1 MRKFTIV
8 TSMVALVGA
17 LLAPTNANA
26 ALRVPK
32 TSWPVC
38 TTAAQDFCVESV
50 SVSLNAGP
58 AIPLTWVAT
67 GVATPVT
74 AAPAAP
80 AAPAPAAS
88 DTSTAAPA
96 ASDTSTAA
104 PAATDTSTAAPAP
117 VAAPAAPVIP
127 AQLAQTEASPRAGIT
142 GRWTHE
148 NWAVNGLAVY
158 GYDGLYINAKTA
170 NEFVN
175 WVMIDVLPVK
185 VDATNKTSMAGQV
198 GANTYQAP
206 LDRDIFVSIKVRVGP
221 FKNGVSVSIAN
232 DISVDATGD
241 ATRNTLLVEG
251 SPVSTSLQAS
261 TKQCEGETGKASA
274 NTVQMLVVI
283 VPSNDDASGFGIDGI
298 SGEMSVASNGGCKLS
313 TPVWN
318 AENKT
323 MVWTVAA
330 PHFAADGVTENIGFY
345 KARIPAAD
353 AKLLWGLENAN
364 DAATALVVSVTS
376 DAGGTNIGQKNI
388 TVKNNVIFINVT
400 GFKYSQPK
408 LTVMMNK
415 NYKPVAAKA
424 APAKVA
430 AKAPAKAAA
439 KAAAKKKVKVITCVK
454 GKVTKKITKATCPS
468 GYKKK

>member
-1 MRKFTIV
+1 MI
-8 TSMVALVGA
+8 ALVGA
-17 LLAPTNANA
+17 LFTPTTANA

-38 TTAAQDFCVESV
+38 TTADQDYCVESV
-50 SVSLNAGP
+50 SISINAGA
-58 AIPLTWVAT
+58 AIPLTWVASGT
-67 GVATPVT
+67 ATPVT

-80 AAPAPAAS
+80 VAPATT
-88 DTSTAAPA
+88 DTRTAAPA
-96 ASDTSTAA
+96 TTDTKTAA
-104 PAATDTSTAAPAP
+104 P
-117 VAAPAAPVIP
+117 APAAPVIP
-127 AQLAQTEASPRAGIT
+127 TPVATTEASPRAGID

-148 NWAVNGLAVY
+148 SWAAKGLAVY

-185 VDATNKTSMAGQV
+185 VDATNKTAMAGQV

-206 LDRDIFVSIKVRVGP
+206 LDRNIFVSIKVRVGA
-221 FKNGVSVSIAN
+221 FKNGVSVSVAN

-241 ATRNTLLVEG
+241 VMRNTLLVEG

-274 NTVQMLVVI
+274 STVQMLVII

-318 AENKT
+318 AETKS
-323 MVWTVAA
+323 MVWTVAS
-330 PHFAADGVTENIGFY
+330 PHFAADGVTENVGFY

-353 AKLLWGLENAN
+353 AKLLWGLQNAN
-364 DAATALVVSVTS
+364 DAATALEVVVTS
-376 DAGGTNIGQKNI
+376 DAGGTNVGQKNI
-388 TVKNNVIFINVT
+388 TVKNNVIYINVT

-415 NYKPVAAKA
+415 SYKPGAANA
-424 APAKVA
+424 APVKKVA
-430 AKAPAKAAA
+430 PKT
-439 KAAAKKKVKVITCVK
+439 VKVITCVK
-454 GKVTKKITKATCPS
+454 GKVTKKVTTAACPS

>member
-8 TSMVALVGA
+8 TSMIALVGA
-17 LLAPTNANA
+17 LLTPTTANA

-50 SVSLNAGP
+50 SVSLNAGA
-58 AIPLTWVAT
+58 AIPLTWVASGT
-67 GVATPVT
+67 ATPVT
-74 AAPAAP
+74 AVAAPVAPVTTDTKTVAPAA
-80 AAPAPAAS
+80 ADTKTVAP
-88 DTSTAAPA
+88 
-96 ASDTSTAA
+96 
-104 PAATDTSTAAPAP
+104 
-117 VAAPAAPVIP
+117 APAAPVIP
-127 AQLAQTEASPRAGIT
+127 TPLATTEASPRAGID

-158 GYDGLYINAKTA
+158 GYDGLYVNAKTA

-206 LDRDIFVSIKVRVGP
+206 LDRNIFVSIKVRVGP
-221 FKNGVSVSIAN
+221 FKNGVSVSVAN

-261 TKQCEGETGKASA
+261 TKQCEGETGKATAS
-274 NTVQMLVVI
+274 TVQMLVII

-298 SGEMSVASNGGCKLS
+298 SGDMSVASNGGCKLS

-318 AENKT
+318 AETKS

-353 AKLLWGLENAN
+353 AKLLWGLQNAN
-364 DAATALVVSVTS
+364 DAATALEVTVTS
-376 DAGGTNIGQKNI
+376 DAGGTNVGQKNI
-388 TVKNNVIFINVT
+388 TVKNNVIYINVT

-415 NYKPVAAKA
+415 NYKPGAAA
-424 APAKVA
+424 A
-430 AKAPAKAAA
+430 APAKAAA
-439 KAAAKKKVKVITCVK
+439 PKAAAPKKVITCVK
-454 GKVTKKITKATCPS
+454 GKVTKKVSTAACPS

>member
-1 MRKFTIV
+1 MKKFTIAA
-8 TSMVALVGA
+8 SILALVGA
-17 LLAPTNANA
+17 LITPTNANA

-38 TTAAQDFCVESV
+38 TTADQDFCVESV
-50 SVSLNAGP
+50 SVSLNAGV
-58 AIPLTWVAT
+58 AIPLTWVASGT
-67 GVATPVT
+67 ATPVT
-74 AAPAAP
+74 VAPVAPVAPAAPATTDTRTAAP
-80 AAPAPAAS
+80 AAPAPA
-88 DTSTAAPA
+88 
-96 ASDTSTAA
+96 
-104 PAATDTSTAAPAP
+104 
-117 VAAPAAPVIP
+117 PAAPVVP
-127 AQLAQTEASPRAGIT
+127 TPVATTEVSARAGID

-148 NWAVNGLAVY
+148 SWAAKGLAVY
-158 GYDGLYINAKTA
+158 GYDGLFINTKTA

-206 LDRDIFVSIKVRVGP
+206 LDRNIFVSIKVRVGP

-261 TKQCEGETGKASA
+261 TKQCEGETGKATAS
-274 NTVQMLVVI
+274 TVQMLVII

-318 AENKT
+318 AETKS

-330 PHFAADGVTENIGFY
+330 PHFAPDGVTENIGFY

-353 AKLLWGLENAN
+353 AKLLWGLQNAN
-364 DAATALVVSVTS
+364 DAATALEVTVTS
-376 DAGGTNIGQKNI
+376 DAGGTNVGQKNI
-388 TVKNNVIFINVT
+388 TVKNNVIYINVT

-415 NYKPVAAKA
+415 NYKPGAANA
-424 APAKVA
+424 APAKKVA
-430 AKAPAKAAA
+430 P
-439 KAAAKKKVKVITCVK
+439 KKVLTCVK
-454 GKVTKKITKATCPS
+454 GKVTKKVTTAACPS

>member
-1 MRKFTIV
+1 VRKFTIV
-8 TSMVALVGA
+8 TSMIALVGA
-17 LLAPTNANA
+17 LLTPTTANA

-50 SVSLNAGP
+50 SVSLNAGA
-58 AIPLTWVAT
+58 AIPLTWVASGT
-67 GVATPVT
+67 ATPVT
-74 AAPAAP
+74 AAPVAP
-80 AAPAPAAS
+80 AAPATADTKTVAPAAA
-88 DTSTAAPA
+88 DTKTAAP
-96 ASDTSTAA
+96 
-104 PAATDTSTAAPAP
+104 
-117 VAAPAAPVIP
+117 APAAPVIP
-127 AQLAQTEASPRAGIT
+127 TPLATTEASPRAGID

-206 LDRDIFVSIKVRVGP
+206 LDRNIFVSIKVRVGP

-261 TKQCEGETGKASA
+261 TKQCEGETGKATAS
-274 NTVQMLVVI
+274 TVQMLVII

-318 AENKT
+318 AETKS

-330 PHFAADGVTENIGFY
+330 PHFAPDGVTENIGFY

-353 AKLLWGLENAN
+353 AKLLWGLQNAN
-364 DAATALVVSVTS
+364 DAATALEVTVTS
-376 DAGGTNIGQKNI
+376 DAGGTNVGQKNI

-415 NYKPVAAKA
+415 NYKPGAASA
-424 APAKVA
+424 APAKKVA
-430 AKAPAKAAA
+430 PK
-439 KAAAKKKVKVITCVK
+439 KVITCVK
-454 GKVTKKITKATCPS
+454 GKVTKKVSTAACPS

>member
-1 MRKFTIV
+1 MI
-8 TSMVALVGA
+8 ALVGA
-17 LLAPTNANA
+17 LITPTTANA

-50 SVSLNAGP
+50 SVSLNAGA
-58 AIPLTWVAT
+58 AIPLTWVASGT
-67 GVATPVT
+67 ATPVT
-74 AAPAAP
+74 AAPVAP
-80 AAPAPAAS
+80 AAPATADTKTVAPAAA
-88 DTSTAAPA
+88 DTKTAAP
-96 ASDTSTAA
+96 
-104 PAATDTSTAAPAP
+104 
-117 VAAPAAPVIP
+117 APAAPVIP
-127 AQLAQTEASPRAGIT
+127 TPLATTEASPRAGID

-206 LDRDIFVSIKVRVGP
+206 LDRNIFVSIKVRVGP

-261 TKQCEGETGKASA
+261 TKQCEGETGKATAS
-274 NTVQMLVVI
+274 TVQMLVII

-318 AENKT
+318 AETKS

-330 PHFAADGVTENIGFY
+330 PHFAPDGVTENIGFY

-353 AKLLWGLENAN
+353 AKLLWGLQNAN
-364 DAATALVVSVTS
+364 DAATALEVSVTS
-376 DAGGTNIGQKNI
+376 DAGGTNVGQKNI

-415 NYKPVAAKA
+415 NYKPGAANA
-424 APAKVA
+424 APAKKVA
-430 AKAPAKAAA
+430 PK
-439 KAAAKKKVKVITCVK
+439 KVITCVK
-454 GKVTKKITKATCPS
+454 GKVTKKVTTAACPS

>member
-1 MRKFTIV
+1 
-8 TSMVALVGA
+8 MVALVGA
-17 LLAPTNANA
+17 LITPTSANA

-50 SVSLNAGP
+50 SVSLNAGA
-58 AIPLTWVAT
+58 AIPLTWVASGT
-67 GVATPVT
+67 ATPVT
-74 AAPAAP
+74 AAPVAP
-80 AAPAPAAS
+80 AAPATADTKTVAPAAA
-88 DTSTAAPA
+88 DTKTAAP
-96 ASDTSTAA
+96 
-104 PAATDTSTAAPAP
+104 
-117 VAAPAAPVIP
+117 APAAPVIP
-127 AQLAQTEASPRAGIT
+127 TPLATTEASPRAGID

-206 LDRDIFVSIKVRVGP
+206 LDRNIFVSIKVRVGA

-261 TKQCEGETGKASA
+261 TKQCEGETGKATAS
-274 NTVQMLVVI
+274 TVQMLVII

-323 MVWTVAA
+323 MVWTVAS
-330 PHFAADGVTENIGFY
+330 PHFAPDGVTENIGFY

-353 AKLLWGLENAN
+353 AKLLWGLQNAA
-364 DAATALVVSVTS
+364 DAATALEVSVTS
-376 DAGGTNIGQKNI
+376 DAGGTNVGQKNI

-415 NYKPVAAKA
+415 NYKPGAANA
-424 APAKVA
+424 APAKKVA
-430 AKAPAKAAA
+430 PK
-439 KAAAKKKVKVITCVK
+439 KVITCVK
-454 GKVTKKITKATCPS
+454 GKVTKKVSTAACPS

>member
-1 MRKFTIV
+1 VRKFTIV
-8 TSMVALVGA
+8 TSMIALVGA
-17 LLAPTNANA
+17 LLTPTTANA

-38 TTAAQDFCVESV
+38 TTTAQDFCVESV
-50 SVSLNAGP
+50 SVSLNAGA
-58 AIPLTWVAT
+58 AIPLTWVASGT
-67 GVATPVT
+67 ATPVT
-74 AAPAAP
+74 AAPVAP
-80 AAPAPAAS
+80 AAPATADTKTVAPAAA
-88 DTSTAAPA
+88 DTKTAAP
-96 ASDTSTAA
+96 
-104 PAATDTSTAAPAP
+104 
-117 VAAPAAPVIP
+117 APAAPVIP
-127 AQLAQTEASPRAGIT
+127 TPLATTEASPRAGID

-206 LDRDIFVSIKVRVGP
+206 LDRNIFVSIKVRVGP

-261 TKQCEGETGKASA
+261 TKQCEGETGKATAS
-274 NTVQMLVVI
+274 TVQMLVII

-318 AENKT
+318 AETKS

-330 PHFAADGVTENIGFY
+330 PHFAPDGVTENIGFY

-353 AKLLWGLENAN
+353 AKLLWGLQNAN
-364 DAATALVVSVTS
+364 DAATALEVSVTS
-376 DAGGTNIGQKNI
+376 DAGGTNVGQKNI

-415 NYKPVAAKA
+415 NYKPGAASA
-424 APAKVA
+424 APAKKVA
-430 AKAPAKAAA
+430 PK
-439 KAAAKKKVKVITCVK
+439 KVITCVK
-454 GKVTKKITKATCPS
+454 GKVTKKVSTAACPS

>member
-8 TSMVALVGA
+8 TSMIALVGA
-17 LLAPTNANA
+17 LLTPTTANA

-50 SVSLNAGP
+50 SVSLNAGA
-58 AIPLTWVAT
+58 AIPLTWVASGT
-67 GVATPVT
+67 ATPVT
-74 AAPAAP
+74 AAPVAP
-80 AAPAPAAS
+80 AAPATADTKTVAPAAA
-88 DTSTAAPA
+88 DTKTAAP
-96 ASDTSTAA
+96 
-104 PAATDTSTAAPAP
+104 
-117 VAAPAAPVIP
+117 APAAPVIP
-127 AQLAQTEASPRAGIT
+127 TPLATTEASPRAGID

-185 VDATNKTSMAGQV
+185 VDATNKTSLAGQV
-198 GANTYQAP
+198 GANAYQAP
-206 LDRDIFVSIKVRVGP
+206 LDRNIFVSIKVRVGP

-261 TKQCEGETGKASA
+261 TKQCEGETGKATAS
-274 NTVQMLVVI
+274 TVQMLVII

-318 AENKT
+318 AETKS

-330 PHFAADGVTENIGFY
+330 PHFAPDGVTENIGFY

-353 AKLLWGLENAN
+353 AKLLWGLQNAN
-364 DAATALVVSVTS
+364 DAATALEVSVTS
-376 DAGGTNIGQKNI
+376 DAGGTNVGQKNI

-415 NYKPVAAKA
+415 NYKPGAASA
-424 APAKVA
+424 APVKKVA
-430 AKAPAKAAA
+430 PK
-439 KAAAKKKVKVITCVK
+439 KVITCVK
-454 GKVTKKITKATCPS
+454 GKVTKKVSTAACPS

>member
-8 TSMVALVGA
+8 TSMIALVGA
-17 LLAPTNANA
+17 LLTPTTANA

-50 SVSLNAGP
+50 SVSLNAGA
-58 AIPLTWVAT
+58 AIPLTWVASGT
-67 GVATPVT
+67 ATPVT
-74 AAPAAP
+74 AAPVAP
-80 AAPAPAAS
+80 AAPATADTKTVAPAAA
-88 DTSTAAPA
+88 DTKTAAP
-96 ASDTSTAA
+96 
-104 PAATDTSTAAPAP
+104 
-117 VAAPAAPVIP
+117 APAAPVIP
-127 AQLAQTEASPRAGIT
+127 TPLATTEASPRAGID

-206 LDRDIFVSIKVRVGP
+206 LDRNIFVSIKVRVGP

-261 TKQCEGETGKASA
+261 TKQCEGETGKATAS
-274 NTVQMLVVI
+274 TVQMLVII

-318 AENKT
+318 AETKS

-330 PHFAADGVTENIGFY
+330 PHFAPDGVTENIGFY

-353 AKLLWGLENAN
+353 AKLLWGLQNAN
-364 DAATALVVSVTS
+364 DAATALEVSVTS
-376 DAGGTNIGQKNI
+376 DAGGTNVGQKNI

-415 NYKPVAAKA
+415 NYKPGAASA
-424 APAKVA
+424 APAKKVA
-430 AKAPAKAAA
+430 PK
-439 KAAAKKKVKVITCVK
+439 KVITCVK
-454 GKVTKKITKATCPS
+454 GKVTKKVSTAACPS

>member
-1 MRKFTIV
+1 MI
-8 TSMVALVGA
+8 ALVGA
-17 LLAPTNANA
+17 LLTPTTANA

-50 SVSLNAGP
+50 SVSLNAGA
-58 AIPLTWVAT
+58 AIPLTWVASGT
-67 GVATPVT
+67 ATPVT
-74 AAPAAP
+74 AAPVAP
-80 AAPAPAAS
+80 AAPATADTKTVAPAAA
-88 DTSTAAPA
+88 DTKTAAP
-96 ASDTSTAA
+96 
-104 PAATDTSTAAPAP
+104 
-117 VAAPAAPVIP
+117 APAAPVIP
-127 AQLAQTEASPRAGIT
+127 TPLATTEASPRAGID

-198 GANTYQAP
+198 GANNYQAP
-206 LDRDIFVSIKVRVGP
+206 LDRNIFVSIKVRVGP

-261 TKQCEGETGKASA
+261 TKQCEGETGKATAS
-274 NTVQMLVVI
+274 TVQMLVII

-318 AENKT
+318 AETKS

-330 PHFAADGVTENIGFY
+330 PHFAPDGVTENIGFY

-353 AKLLWGLENAN
+353 AKLLWGLQNAN
-364 DAATALVVSVTS
+364 DAATALEVSVTS
-376 DAGGTNIGQKNI
+376 DAGGTNVGQKNI

-415 NYKPVAAKA
+415 NYKPGAASA
-424 APAKVA
+424 APAKKVA
-430 AKAPAKAAA
+430 PK
-439 KAAAKKKVKVITCVK
+439 KVITCVK
-454 GKVTKKITKATCPS
+454 GKVTKKVSTAACPS

>member
-8 TSMVALVGA
+8 VSMVALVGA
-17 LLAPTNANA
+17 LLTPTSANA

-50 SVSLNAGP
+50 SVSLNAGA
-58 AIPLTWVAT
+58 AIPLTWVASGT
-67 GVATPVT
+67 ATPVT
-74 AAPAAP
+74 AAPVAP
-80 AAPAPAAS
+80 AAPATADTKTVAPAAA
-88 DTSTAAPA
+88 DTKTAAP
-96 ASDTSTAA
+96 
-104 PAATDTSTAAPAP
+104 
-117 VAAPAAPVIP
+117 APAAPVIP
-127 AQLAQTEASPRAGIT
+127 TPLATTEASPRAGID

-206 LDRDIFVSIKVRVGP
+206 LDRNIFVSIKVRVGA

-261 TKQCEGETGKASA
+261 TKQCEGETGKATAS
-274 NTVQMLVVI
+274 TVQMLVII

-318 AENKT
+318 AETKS

-330 PHFAADGVTENIGFY
+330 PHFAPDGVTENIGFY

-353 AKLLWGLENAN
+353 AKLLWGLQNAN
-364 DAATALVVSVTS
+364 DAATALEVSVTS
-376 DAGGTNIGQKNI
+376 DAGGTNVGQKNI

-415 NYKPVAAKA
+415 NYKPGAASA
-424 APAKVA
+424 APAKKVA
-430 AKAPAKAAA
+430 PK
-439 KAAAKKKVKVITCVK
+439 KVITCVK
-454 GKVTKKITKATCPS
+454 GKVTKKVSTAACPS

>member
-1 MRKFTIV
+1 MRKFAIV
-8 TSMVALVGA
+8 TSMIALVGA
-17 LLAPTNANA
+17 LITPTTANA

-50 SVSLNAGP
+50 SVSLNAGA
-58 AIPLTWVAT
+58 AIPLTWVASGT
-67 GVATPVT
+67 ATPVT
-74 AAPAAP
+74 AAPVAP
-80 AAPAPAAS
+80 AAPATADTKTVAPAAA
-88 DTSTAAPA
+88 DTKTAAP
-96 ASDTSTAA
+96 
-104 PAATDTSTAAPAP
+104 
-117 VAAPAAPVIP
+117 APAAPVIP
-127 AQLAQTEASPRAGIT
+127 TPLATTEASPRAGID

-206 LDRDIFVSIKVRVGP
+206 LDRNIFVSIKVRVGA

-261 TKQCEGETGKASA
+261 TKQCEGETGKATAS
-274 NTVQMLVVI
+274 TVQMLVII

-318 AENKT
+318 AETKS

-330 PHFAADGVTENIGFY
+330 PHFAPDGVTENIGFY

-353 AKLLWGLENAN
+353 AKLLWGLQNAN
-364 DAATALVVSVTS
+364 DAATALEVSVTS
-376 DAGGTNIGQKNI
+376 DAGGTNVGQKNI
-388 TVKNNVIFINVT
+388 TVKNNVIFISVT

-415 NYKPVAAKA
+415 NYKPGAASA
-424 APAKVA
+424 APAKKVA
-430 AKAPAKAAA
+430 PK
-439 KAAAKKKVKVITCVK
+439 KVITCVK
-454 GKVTKKITKATCPS
+454 GKVTKKVSTAACPS

>member
-1 MRKFTIV
+1 
-8 TSMVALVGA
+8 
-17 LLAPTNANA
+17 
-26 ALRVPK
+26 
-32 TSWPVC
+32 
-38 TTAAQDFCVESV
+38 
-50 SVSLNAGP
+50 
-58 AIPLTWVAT
+58 
-67 GVATPVT
+67 
-74 AAPAAP
+74 
-80 AAPAPAAS
+80 
-88 DTSTAAPA
+88 
-96 ASDTSTAA
+96 
-104 PAATDTSTAAPAP
+104 
-117 VAAPAAPVIP
+117 VIP
-127 AQLAQTEASPRAGIT
+127 AQLAQTEASARAGID

-206 LDRDIFVSIKVRVGP
+206 LDRNLFVSIKVRVGA

-261 TKQCEGETGKASA
+261 TKQCEGETGKATAS
-274 NTVQMLVVI
+274 TVQMLVII

-318 AENKT
+318 AETKS

-330 PHFAADGVTENIGFY
+330 PHFAPDGVTENIGFY

-353 AKLLWGLENAN
+353 AKLLWGLQNAN
-364 DAATALVVSVTS
+364 DAATALEVSVTS
-376 DAGGTNIGQKNI
+376 DAGGTNVGQKNI

-415 NYKPVAAKA
+415 NYKPGAASA
-424 APAKVA
+424 APAKKVA
-430 AKAPAKAAA
+430 PK
-439 KAAAKKKVKVITCVK
+439 KVITCVK
-454 GKVTKKITKATCPS
+454 GKITKKVSTAACPS

>member
-1 MRKFTIV
+1 VRKFTIV
-8 TSMVALVGA
+8 TSMIALVGA
-17 LLAPTNANA
+17 LLTPTTANA

-50 SVSLNAGP
+50 SVSLNAGA
-58 AIPLTWVAT
+58 AIPLTWVASGT
-67 GVATPVT
+67 ATPVT
-74 AAPAAP
+74 AAPVAP
-80 AAPAPAAS
+80 AAPATADTKTVAPAAA
-88 DTSTAAPA
+88 DTKTAAP
-96 ASDTSTAA
+96 
-104 PAATDTSTAAPAP
+104 
-117 VAAPAAPVIP
+117 APAAPVIP
-127 AQLAQTEASPRAGIT
+127 TPLATTEASPRAGID

-206 LDRDIFVSIKVRVGP
+206 LDRNIFVSIKVRVGP

-261 TKQCEGETGKASA
+261 TKQCEGETGKATAS
-274 NTVQMLVVI
+274 TVQMLVII

-318 AENKT
+318 AETKS

-330 PHFAADGVTENIGFY
+330 PHFAPDGVTENIGFY

-353 AKLLWGLENAN
+353 AKLLWGLQNAN
-364 DAATALVVSVTS
+364 DAATALEVSVTS
-376 DAGGTNIGQKNI
+376 DAGGTNVGQKNI

-415 NYKPVAAKA
+415 NYKPGAASA
-424 APAKVA
+424 ATAKKVA
-430 AKAPAKAAA
+430 PK
-439 KAAAKKKVKVITCVK
+439 KVITCVK
-454 GKVTKKITKATCPS
+454 GKITKKVSTAACPS

>member
-1 MRKFTIV
+1 VRKLTIV
-8 TSMVALVGA
+8 TSMIALVGA
-17 LLAPTNANA
+17 LITPTTANA

-50 SVSLNAGP
+50 SVSLNAGA
-58 AIPLTWVAT
+58 AIPLTWVASGT
-67 GVATPVT
+67 ATPVT
-74 AAPAAP
+74 AAPVAP
-80 AAPAPAAS
+80 AAPAAA
-88 DTSTAAPA
+88 DTKTVAPA
-96 ASDTSTAA
+96 ADTKTA
-104 PAATDTSTAAPAP
+104 

-127 AQLAQTEASPRAGIT
+127 TPLATTEASPRAGID

-148 NWAVNGLAVY
+148 NWALNGLAVY

-206 LDRDIFVSIKVRVGP
+206 LDRNIFVSIKVRVGP

-261 TKQCEGETGKASA
+261 TKQCEGETGKATAS
-274 NTVQMLVVI
+274 TVQMLVII

-318 AENKT
+318 AETKS

-330 PHFAADGVTENIGFY
+330 PHFAPDGVTENIGFY

-353 AKLLWGLENAN
+353 AKLLWGLQNAN
-364 DAATALVVSVTS
+364 DAATALEVSVTS
-376 DAGGTNIGQKNI
+376 DAGGTNVGQKNI

-415 NYKPVAAKA
+415 NYKPGAANA
-424 APAKVA
+424 APAKKVA
-430 AKAPAKAAA
+430 PK
-439 KAAAKKKVKVITCVK
+439 KVITCVK
-454 GKVTKKITKATCPS
+454 GKVTKKVTTAACPS

>member
-1 MRKFTIV
+1 MI
-8 TSMVALVGA
+8 ALVGA
-17 LLAPTNANA
+17 LITPTTANA

-50 SVSLNAGP
+50 SVSLNAGA
-58 AIPLTWVAT
+58 AIPLTWVASGT
-67 GVATPVT
+67 ATPVT
-74 AAPAAP
+74 AAPVAP
-80 AAPAPAAS
+80 AAPAAA
-88 DTSTAAPA
+88 DTKTVAPA
-96 ASDTSTAA
+96 ADTKTA
-104 PAATDTSTAAPAP
+104 

-127 AQLAQTEASPRAGIT
+127 TPLATTEASPRAGID

-206 LDRDIFVSIKVRVGP
+206 LDRNIFVSIKVRVGP
-221 FKNGVSVSIAN
+221 FKNGVSVSVAN

-261 TKQCEGETGKASA
+261 TKQCEGETGKATAS
-274 NTVQMLVVI
+274 TVQMLVII

-318 AENKT
+318 AETKS

-330 PHFAADGVTENIGFY
+330 PHFAPDGVTENIGFY

-353 AKLLWGLENAN
+353 AKLLWGLQNAN
-364 DAATALVVSVTS
+364 DAATALEVSVTS
-376 DAGGTNIGQKNI
+376 DAGGTNVGQKNI

-415 NYKPVAAKA
+415 NYKPGAASA
-424 APAKVA
+424 APAKKVA
-430 AKAPAKAAA
+430 PK
-439 KAAAKKKVKVITCVK
+439 KVITCVK
-454 GKVTKKITKATCPS
+454 GKVTKKVSTAACPS

>member
-1 MRKFTIV
+1 MI
-8 TSMVALVGA
+8 ALVGA
-17 LLAPTNANA
+17 LITPTTANA

-50 SVSLNAGP
+50 SVSLNAGA
-58 AIPLTWVAT
+58 AIPLTWVASGT
-67 GVATPVT
+67 ATPVT
-74 AAPAAP
+74 AAPAP
-80 AAPAPAAS
+80 AAPATVAA

-96 ASDTSTAA
+96 AADTKTA
-104 PAATDTSTAAPAP
+104 

-127 AQLAQTEASPRAGIT
+127 TPLAATEASPRAGID

-206 LDRDIFVSIKVRVGP
+206 LDRNIFVSIKVRVGP

-261 TKQCEGETGKASA
+261 TKQCEGETGKATAS
-274 NTVQMLVVI
+274 TVQMLVII

-318 AENKT
+318 AETKS

-330 PHFAADGVTENIGFY
+330 PHFAPDGVTENIGFY

-353 AKLLWGLENAN
+353 AKLLWGLQNAN
-364 DAATALVVSVTS
+364 DAATALEVSVTS
-376 DAGGTNIGQKNI
+376 DAGGTNVGQKNI

-415 NYKPVAAKA
+415 NYKPGAASA
-424 APAKVA
+424 APAKKVA
-430 AKAPAKAAA
+430 PK
-439 KAAAKKKVKVITCVK
+439 KVITCVK
-454 GKVTKKITKATCPS
+454 GKVTKKVTTAACPS

>member
-1 MRKFTIV
+1 VKKFTIAA
-8 TSMVALVGA
+8 SLIALVGA
-17 LLAPTNANA
+17 LLTPATAGA

-32 TSWPVC
+32 TTWPVC
-38 TTAAQDFCVESV
+38 TTADQNFCVESV
-50 SVSLNAGP
+50 SISLNSGAE
-58 AIPLTWVAT
+58 IPLTWVASGT
-67 GVATPVT
+67 ATPATPVAAPVAPAT
-74 AAPAAP
+74 PDTITVAPAAP
-80 AAPAPAAS
+80 AAPAAA
-88 DTSTAAPA
+88 
-96 ASDTSTAA
+96 
-104 PAATDTSTAAPAP
+104 
-117 VAAPAAPVIP
+117 AAPAAPVIP
-127 AQLAQTEASPRAGIT
+127 TPLATTEVSPRAGID

-148 NWAVNGLAVY
+148 SWAAKGLAVY

-206 LDRDIFVSIKVRVGP
+206 LDRNIFVSIKVRVGP

-232 DISVDATGD
+232 DISVDASGD

-251 SPVSTSLQAS
+251 APVSTSLQANA
-261 TKQCEGETGKASA
+261 KQCEGETGKATA
-274 NTVQMLVVI
+274 NTVQMLVIV
-283 VPSNDDASGFGIDGI
+283 VPSNDDANGFGIDGI
-298 SGEMSVASNGGCKLS
+298 SGDMSVASNGGCKLS

-353 AKLLWGLENAN
+353 AKLLWGLQNAN
-364 DAATALVVSVTS
+364 DAATALEVTVTS
-376 DAGGTNIGQKNI
+376 DAGGTNVGQTNI
-388 TVKNNVIFINVT
+388 TVKNNVIYINVT

-415 NYKPVAAKA
+415 NYKPGAASA
-424 APAKVA
+424 
-430 AKAPAKAAA
+430 APAKAAA
-439 KAAAKKKVKVITCVK
+439 PKKVAPKKVITCVK
-454 GKVTKKITKATCPS
+454 GKVTKKVTTAACPS

>member
-1 MRKFTIV
+1 VRKFTIV
-8 TSMVALVGA
+8 TSMIALVGA
-17 LLAPTNANA
+17 LLTPTTANA

-50 SVSLNAGP
+50 SVSLNAGA
-58 AIPLTWVAT
+58 AIPLTWVASGT
-67 GVATPVT
+67 ATPVT
-74 AAPAAP
+74 AAPVAP
-80 AAPAPAAS
+80 AAPATADTKTVAPAAA
-88 DTSTAAPA
+88 DTKTAAP
-96 ASDTSTAA
+96 
-104 PAATDTSTAAPAP
+104 
-117 VAAPAAPVIP
+117 APAAPVIP
-127 AQLAQTEASPRAGIT
+127 TPLATTEASPRAGID

-198 GANTYQAP
+198 GANAYQAP
-206 LDRDIFVSIKVRVGP
+206 LDRNIFVSIKVRVGP

-261 TKQCEGETGKASA
+261 TKQCEGETGKATAS
-274 NTVQMLVVI
+274 TVQMLVII

-318 AENKT
+318 AETKS

-330 PHFAADGVTENIGFY
+330 PHFAPDGVTENIGFY

-353 AKLLWGLENAN
+353 AKLLWGLQNAN
-364 DAATALVVSVTS
+364 DAATALEVSVTS
-376 DAGGTNIGQKNI
+376 DAGGTNVGQKNI

-415 NYKPVAAKA
+415 NYKPGAASA
-424 APAKVA
+424 APAKKVA
-430 AKAPAKAAA
+430 PK
-439 KAAAKKKVKVITCVK
+439 KVITCVK
-454 GKVTKKITKATCPS
+454 GKVTKKVSTAACPS

>member
-1 MRKFTIV
+1 MRKFTID
-8 TSMVALVGA
+8 TSMIALVGA
-17 LLAPTNANA
+17 LITPTSANA

-38 TTAAQDFCVESV
+38 TTADQDYCVESV
-50 SVSLNAGP
+50 SISINAGA
-58 AIPLTWVAT
+58 AIPLTWVASGT
-67 GVATPVT
+67 ATPVT

-80 AAPAPAAS
+80 VAPATT
-88 DTSTAAPA
+88 DTRTAAPA
-96 ASDTSTAA
+96 TTDTKTAA
-104 PAATDTSTAAPAP
+104 P
-117 VAAPAAPVIP
+117 APAAPVIP
-127 AQLAQTEASPRAGIT
+127 TPVATTEASPRAGID

-148 NWAVNGLAVY
+148 SWAAKGLAVY

-206 LDRDIFVSIKVRVGP
+206 LDRNIFVSIKVRVGA
-221 FKNGVSVSIAN
+221 FKNGVSVSVAN
-232 DISVDATGD
+232 DISVDASGD
-241 ATRNTLLVEG
+241 VMRNTLLVEG

-274 NTVQMLVVI
+274 STVQMLVII

-318 AENKT
+318 AETKS

-330 PHFAADGVTENIGFY
+330 PHFAADGVTENVGFY

-353 AKLLWGLENAN
+353 AKLLWGLQNAA
-364 DAATALVVSVTS
+364 DAATALVVNVTS
-376 DAGGTNIGQKNI
+376 DAGGTNVGQTNI
-388 TVKNNVIFINVT
+388 TVKNNVIYINVT

-415 NYKPVAAKA
+415 NYKPGA
-424 APAKVA
+424 APAKAVA
-430 AKAPAKAAA
+430 PKT
-439 KAAAKKKVKVITCVK
+439 VKVITCVK
-454 GKVTKKITKATCPS
+454 GKVTKKVTTAACPS

>member
-8 TSMVALVGA
+8 TSMIALVGA
-17 LLAPTNANA
+17 LITPTTANA

-50 SVSLNAGP
+50 SVSLNAGA
-58 AIPLTWVAT
+58 AIPLTWVASGT
-67 GVATPVT
+67 ATPVT

-80 AAPAPAAS
+80 AAPAAADTKTVVPAAA
-88 DTSTAAPA
+88 DTKTVAP
-96 ASDTSTAA
+96 
-104 PAATDTSTAAPAP
+104 
-117 VAAPAAPVIP
+117 APAAPVIP
-127 AQLAQTEASPRAGIT
+127 TPLATTEASPRAGID

-198 GANTYQAP
+198 GANNYQAP
-206 LDRDIFVSIKVRVGP
+206 LDRNIFVSIKVRVGP

-261 TKQCEGETGKASA
+261 TKQCEGETGKATAS
-274 NTVQMLVVI
+274 TVQMLIII

-318 AENKT
+318 AETKS

-330 PHFAADGVTENIGFY
+330 PHFAPDGVTENIGFY

-353 AKLLWGLENAN
+353 AKLLWGLQNAN
-364 DAATALVVSVTS
+364 DAATALEVSVTS
-376 DAGGTNIGQKNI
+376 DAGGTNVGQKNI

-415 NYKPVAAKA
+415 NYKPGAASA
-424 APAKVA
+424 APAKKVA
-430 AKAPAKAAA
+430 PK
-439 KAAAKKKVKVITCVK
+439 KVITCVK
-454 GKVTKKITKATCPS
+454 GKITKKVSTAACPS

>member
-1 MRKFTIV
+1 MI
-8 TSMVALVGA
+8 ALVGA
-17 LLAPTNANA
+17 LLTPTTANA

-38 TTAAQDFCVESV
+38 TTAAQDFCIESV
-50 SVSLNAGP
+50 SVSLNAGA
-58 AIPLTWVAT
+58 AIPLTWVASGT
-67 GVATPVT
+67 ATPVT
-74 AAPAAP
+74 AAPVAP
-80 AAPAPAAS
+80 AAPATADTKTVAPAAA
-88 DTSTAAPA
+88 DTKTAAP
-96 ASDTSTAA
+96 
-104 PAATDTSTAAPAP
+104 
-117 VAAPAAPVIP
+117 APAAPVIP
-127 AQLAQTEASPRAGIT
+127 TPLATTEASPRAGID

-206 LDRDIFVSIKVRVGP
+206 LDRNIFVSIKVRVGP

-261 TKQCEGETGKASA
+261 TKQCEGETGKATAS
-274 NTVQMLVVI
+274 TVQMLVII

-318 AENKT
+318 AETKS

-330 PHFAADGVTENIGFY
+330 PHFAPDGVTENIGFY

-353 AKLLWGLENAN
+353 AKLLWGLQNAN
-364 DAATALVVSVTS
+364 DAATALEVSVTS
-376 DAGGTNIGQKNI
+376 DAGGTNVGQKNI

-415 NYKPVAAKA
+415 NYKPGAASA
-424 APAKVA
+424 APAKKVA
-430 AKAPAKAAA
+430 PK
-439 KAAAKKKVKVITCVK
+439 KVITCVK
-454 GKVTKKITKATCPS
+454 GKVTKKVSTAACPS

>member
-8 TSMVALVGA
+8 TSMIALVGA
-17 LLAPTNANA
+17 LLTPTTANA

-50 SVSLNAGP
+50 SVSLNAGA
-58 AIPLTWVAT
+58 AIPLTWVASGT
-67 GVATPVT
+67 ATPVT
-74 AAPAAP
+74 TAPVAPATADTKTVAPAA
-80 AAPAPAAS
+80 A
-88 DTSTAAPA
+88 DTKTAAP
-96 ASDTSTAA
+96 
-104 PAATDTSTAAPAP
+104 
-117 VAAPAAPVIP
+117 APAAPVIP
-127 AQLAQTEASPRAGIT
+127 TPLATTEASPRAGID

-206 LDRDIFVSIKVRVGP
+206 LDRNIFVSIKVRVGA

-261 TKQCEGETGKASA
+261 TKQCEGETGKATAS
-274 NTVQMLVVI
+274 TVQMLVII

-318 AENKT
+318 AETKS

-330 PHFAADGVTENIGFY
+330 PHFAPDGVTENIGFY

-353 AKLLWGLENAN
+353 AKLLWGLQNAN
-364 DAATALVVSVTS
+364 DAATALEVSVTS
-376 DAGGTNIGQKNI
+376 DAGGTNVGQKNI

-415 NYKPVAAKA
+415 NYKPGAASA
-424 APAKVA
+424 APAKKVA
-430 AKAPAKAAA
+430 PK
-439 KAAAKKKVKVITCVK
+439 KVITCVK
-454 GKVTKKITKATCPS
+454 GKVTKKVSTAACPS

>member
-1 MRKFTIV
+1 
-8 TSMVALVGA
+8 MVALVGA
-17 LLAPTNANA
+17 LITPTSANA

-50 SVSLNAGP
+50 SVSLNAGA
-58 AIPLTWVAT
+58 AIPLTWVASGT
-67 GVATPVT
+67 ATPVT
-74 AAPAAP
+74 AAPVAPAIADTKTVAP
-80 AAPAPAAS
+80 AAA
-88 DTSTAAPA
+88 DTKTVTP
-96 ASDTSTAA
+96 
-104 PAATDTSTAAPAP
+104 
-117 VAAPAAPVIP
+117 APAAPVIP
-127 AQLAQTEASPRAGIT
+127 TPLATTEASPRAGID

-206 LDRDIFVSIKVRVGP
+206 LDRNIFVSIKVRVGA

-261 TKQCEGETGKASA
+261 TKQCEGETGKATAS
-274 NTVQMLVVI
+274 TVQMLVII

-318 AENKT
+318 AETKS

-330 PHFAADGVTENIGFY
+330 PHFAPDGVTENIGFY

-353 AKLLWGLENAN
+353 AKLLWGLQNAN
-364 DAATALVVSVTS
+364 DAATALEVSVTS
-376 DAGGTNIGQKNI
+376 DAGGTNVGQKNI

-415 NYKPVAAKA
+415 NYKPGAASA
-424 APAKVA
+424 APAKKVA
-430 AKAPAKAAA
+430 PK
-439 KAAAKKKVKVITCVK
+439 KVITCVK
-454 GKVTKKITKATCPS
+454 GKVTKKVSTAACPS

>member
-1 MRKFTIV
+1 MKKLTIV
-8 TSMVALVGA
+8 TSMIALVGA
-17 LLAPTNANA
+17 LITPTTANA

-50 SVSLNAGP
+50 SVSLNAGA
-58 AIPLTWVAT
+58 AIPLTWVASGT
-67 GVATPVT
+67 ATPVT
-74 AAPAAP
+74 AAPVAP
-80 AAPAPAAS
+80 AAPAAA
-88 DTSTAAPA
+88 DTKTVAPA
-96 ASDTSTAA
+96 ADTKTA
-104 PAATDTSTAAPAP
+104 

-127 AQLAQTEASPRAGIT
+127 TPLATTEASPRAGID

-206 LDRDIFVSIKVRVGP
+206 LDRNIFVSIKVRVGP

-261 TKQCEGETGKASA
+261 TKQCEGETGKATAS
-274 NTVQMLVVI
+274 TVQMLVII

-318 AENKT
+318 AETKS

-330 PHFAADGVTENIGFY
+330 PHFAPDGVTENIGFY

-353 AKLLWGLENAN
+353 AKLLWGLQNAA
-364 DAATALVVSVTS
+364 DAATALEVTVTS
-376 DAGGTNIGQKNI
+376 DAGGTNVGQQNI

-415 NYKPVAAKA
+415 NYKPGAASA
-424 APAKVA
+424 APAKKVA
-430 AKAPAKAAA
+430 PK
-439 KAAAKKKVKVITCVK
+439 KVITCVK
-454 GKVTKKITKATCPS
+454 GKVTKKVSTAACPS

>member
-1 MRKFTIV
+1 MRKFTIF
-8 TSMVALVGA
+8 TSMIALVGA
-17 LLAPTNANA
+17 LITPTTANA

-38 TTAAQDFCVESV
+38 TTVAQDFCVESV
-50 SVSLNAGP
+50 SVSLNAGA
-58 AIPLTWVAT
+58 AIPLTWVASGT
-67 GVATPVT
+67 PTPVT
-74 AAPAAP
+74 AAPAP
-80 AAPAPAAS
+80 AAPA
-88 DTSTAAPA
+88 T
-96 ASDTSTAA
+96 
-104 PAATDTSTAAPAP
+104 AATDTSTAAPATADTKTAAAAP
-117 VAAPAAPVIP
+117 APAAPVIP
-127 AQLAQTEASPRAGIT
+127 TPLATTEASPRAGID

-206 LDRDIFVSIKVRVGP
+206 LDRNIFVSIKVRVGP

-261 TKQCEGETGKASA
+261 TKQCEGETGKATAS
-274 NTVQMLVVI
+274 TVQMLVII

-318 AENKT
+318 AETKS

-330 PHFAADGVTENIGFY
+330 PHFAPDGVTENIGFY

-353 AKLLWGLENAN
+353 AKLLWGLQNAN
-364 DAATALVVSVTS
+364 DAATALEVSVTS
-376 DAGGTNIGQKNI
+376 DASGTNVGQKNI

-415 NYKPVAAKA
+415 NYKPGAANA
-424 APAKVA
+424 APAKQVA
-430 AKAPAKAAA
+430 PK
-439 KAAAKKKVKVITCVK
+439 KVITCVK
-454 GKVTKKITKATCPS
+454 GKITKKVTTAACPS

>member
-1 MRKFTIV
+1 MKKFTIV
-8 TSMVALVGA
+8 TSMIALVGA
-17 LLAPTNANA
+17 LLTPTTANA

-38 TTAAQDFCVESV
+38 TTADQDFCIESV
-50 SVSLNAGP
+50 SVSLNAGA
-58 AIPLTWVAT
+58 AIPLTWVASGT
-67 GVATPVT
+67 ATPVT

-80 AAPAPAAS
+80 VAPATT
-88 DTSTAAPA
+88 DTRTAAPA
-96 ASDTSTAA
+96 TTDTKTAA
-104 PAATDTSTAAPAP
+104 P
-117 VAAPAAPVIP
+117 APAAPVIP
-127 AQLAQTEASPRAGIT
+127 TPVATTEASTRAGID

-148 NWAVNGLAVY
+148 SWAAKGLAVY

-185 VDATNKTSMAGQV
+185 VDATNKTAMAGQV
-198 GANTYQAP
+198 GANTNQAP
-206 LDRDIFVSIKVRVGP
+206 LDRNIFVSIKVRVGA
-221 FKNGVSVSIAN
+221 FKNGVSVSVAN
-232 DISVDATGD
+232 DISVDASGD
-241 ATRNTLLVEG
+241 VMRNTLLVEG

-261 TKQCEGETGKASA
+261 TKQCEGETGKATAS
-274 NTVQMLVVI
+274 TVQMLVII

-318 AENKT
+318 AETKS

-330 PHFAADGVTENIGFY
+330 PHFAADGVTENVGFY

-353 AKLLWGLENAN
+353 AKLLWGLQNAA
-364 DAATALVVSVTS
+364 DAATALVVNVTS
-376 DAGGTNIGQKNI
+376 DAGGTNVGQTNI
-388 TVKNNVIFINVT
+388 TVKNNVIYINVT

-415 NYKPVAAKA
+415 NYKPGA
-424 APAKVA
+424 APAKAVA
-430 AKAPAKAAA
+430 PKT
-439 KAAAKKKVKVITCVK
+439 VKVITCVK
-454 GKVTKKITKATCPS
+454 GKVTKKVTTAACPS

>member
-8 TSMVALVGA
+8 TSMIALVGA
-17 LLAPTNANA
+17 LITPTTANA

-50 SVSLNAGP
+50 SVSLNAGA
-58 AIPLTWVAT
+58 AIPLTWVASGT
-67 GVATPVT
+67 ATPVT
-74 AAPAAP
+74 AAPAPAAP
-80 AAPAPAAS
+80 AAPA
-88 DTSTAAPA
+88 T
-96 ASDTSTAA
+96 
-104 PAATDTSTAAPAP
+104 TDTSTVAPAAAP
-117 VAAPAAPVIP
+117 VAPAPAAPVIP
-127 AQLAQTEASPRAGIT
+127 TPLATTEASPRAGID

-206 LDRDIFVSIKVRVGP
+206 LDRNIFVSIKVRVGP

-261 TKQCEGETGKASA
+261 TKQCEGETGKATAS
-274 NTVQMLVVI
+274 TVQMLVII

-318 AENKT
+318 AETKS

-330 PHFAADGVTENIGFY
+330 PHFAPDGVTENIGFY

-353 AKLLWGLENAN
+353 AKLLWGLQNAN
-364 DAATALVVSVTS
+364 DAATALEVSVTS
-376 DAGGTNIGQKNI
+376 DAGGTNVGQKNI

-415 NYKPVAAKA
+415 NYKPGAASA
-424 APAKVA
+424 APAKKVA
-430 AKAPAKAAA
+430 PK
-439 KAAAKKKVKVITCVK
+439 KVITCVK
-454 GKVTKKITKATCPS
+454 GKVTKKVSTAACPS

>member
-1 MRKFTIV
+1 MI
-8 TSMVALVGA
+8 ALVGA
-17 LLAPTNANA
+17 LLTPTTANA

-50 SVSLNAGP
+50 SVSLNAGA
-58 AIPLTWVAT
+58 AIPLTWVASGT
-67 GVATPVT
+67 ATPVT
-74 AAPAAP
+74 AAPVAP
-80 AAPAPAAS
+80 AAPATADTKTVAPAAA
-88 DTSTAAPA
+88 DTKTAAP
-96 ASDTSTAA
+96 
-104 PAATDTSTAAPAP
+104 
-117 VAAPAAPVIP
+117 APAAPVIP
-127 AQLAQTEASPRAGIT
+127 TPLATTEASPRAGID

-206 LDRDIFVSIKVRVGP
+206 LDRNIFVSIKVRVGP

-261 TKQCEGETGKASA
+261 TKQCEGETGKATAS
-274 NTVQMLVVI
+274 TVQMLVII

-318 AENKT
+318 AETKS

-330 PHFAADGVTENIGFY
+330 PHFAPDGVTENIGFY

-353 AKLLWGLENAN
+353 AKLLWGLQNAN
-364 DAATALVVSVTS
+364 DAATALEVSVTS
-376 DAGGTNIGQKNI
+376 DAGGTNVGQKNI

-415 NYKPVAAKA
+415 NYKPGAASA
-424 APAKVA
+424 APAKKVA
-430 AKAPAKAAA
+430 PK
-439 KAAAKKKVKVITCVK
+439 KVITCVK
-454 GKVTKKITKATCPS
+454 GKITKKVSTAACPS

>member
-1 MRKFTIV
+1 MI
-8 TSMVALVGA
+8 ALVGA
-17 LLAPTNANA
+17 LLTPTTANA

-38 TTAAQDFCVESV
+38 TTADQDYCVESV
-50 SVSLNAGP
+50 SVSLNAGA
-58 AIPLTWVAT
+58 AIPLTWVASGT
-67 GVATPVT
+67 ATPVT

-80 AAPAPAAS
+80 VAPATT
-88 DTSTAAPA
+88 DTRTAAPA
-96 ASDTSTAA
+96 TTDTKTAA
-104 PAATDTSTAAPAP
+104 P
-117 VAAPAAPVIP
+117 APAAPVIP
-127 AQLAQTEASPRAGIT
+127 TPVATTEASPRAGID

-148 NWAVNGLAVY
+148 SWAAKGLAVY

-185 VDATNKTSMAGQV
+185 VDAANKTSMAGQV
-198 GANTYQAP
+198 GANTNQAP
-206 LDRDIFVSIKVRVGP
+206 LDRNIFVSIKVRVGA
-221 FKNGVSVSIAN
+221 FKNGVSVSVAN
-232 DISVDATGD
+232 DISVDASGD
-241 ATRNTLLVEG
+241 AMRNTLLVEG

-261 TKQCEGETGKASA
+261 TKQCEGETGKATAS
-274 NTVQMLVVI
+274 TVQMLVII

-318 AENKT
+318 AETKS

-330 PHFAADGVTENIGFY
+330 PHFAPDGVTENVGFY

-353 AKLLWGLENAN
+353 AKLLWGLQNAA
-364 DAATALVVSVTS
+364 DAATALVVNVTS
-376 DAGGTNIGQKNI
+376 DAGGTNVGQTNI
-388 TVKNNVIFINVT
+388 TVKNNVIYINVT

-415 NYKPVAAKA
+415 NYKPGAASASPVKAVAPKT
-424 APAKVA
+424 
-430 AKAPAKAAA
+430 
-439 KAAAKKKVKVITCVK
+439 VKVITCVK
-454 GKVTKKITKATCPS
+454 GKVTKKVTTAACPS

>member
-1 MRKFTIV
+1 VKKFTIAA
-8 TSMVALVGA
+8 SLIALVGA
-17 LLAPTNANA
+17 LLTPATAGA

-32 TSWPVC
+32 TTWPVC
-38 TTAAQDFCVESV
+38 TTADQNFCVESV
-50 SVSLNAGP
+50 SISLNSGAEIP
-58 AIPLTWVAT
+58 PLTWVASGT
-67 GVATPVT
+67 ATPATPVAAPVAPAT
-74 AAPAAP
+74 PDTITVAPAAP
-80 AAPAPAAS
+80 AAPAA
-88 DTSTAAPA
+88 
-96 ASDTSTAA
+96 
-104 PAATDTSTAAPAP
+104 
-117 VAAPAAPVIP
+117 AAPAAPVIP
-127 AQLAQTEASPRAGIT
+127 TPLATTEVSPRAGID

-148 NWAVNGLAVY
+148 SWAAKGLAVY

-206 LDRDIFVSIKVRVGP
+206 LDRNIFVSIKVRVGP

-232 DISVDATGD
+232 DISVDASGD

-251 SPVSTSLQAS
+251 APVSTSLQANA
-261 TKQCEGETGKASA
+261 KQCEGETGKATA
-274 NTVQMLVVI
+274 NTVQMLVIV
-283 VPSNDDASGFGIDGI
+283 VPSNDDANGFGIDGI
-298 SGEMSVASNGGCKLS
+298 SGDMSVASNGGCKLS

-353 AKLLWGLENAN
+353 AKLLWGLQNAN
-364 DAATALVVSVTS
+364 DAATALEVTVTS
-376 DAGGTNIGQKNI
+376 DAGGTNVGQTNI
-388 TVKNNVIFINVT
+388 TVKNNVIYINVT

-415 NYKPVAAKA
+415 NYKPGAASA
-424 APAKVA
+424 
-430 AKAPAKAAA
+430 APAKAAA
-439 KAAAKKKVKVITCVK
+439 PKKVAPKKVITCVK
-454 GKVTKKITKATCPS
+454 GKVTKKVTTAACPS

>member
-1 MRKFTIV
+1 MI
-8 TSMVALVGA
+8 ALVGA
-17 LLAPTNANA
+17 LITPTTANA

-50 SVSLNAGP
+50 SVSLNAGA
-58 AIPLTWVAT
+58 AIPLTWVASGT
-67 GVATPVT
+67 ATPVT
-74 AAPAAP
+74 AAPVTPAAP
-80 AAPAPAAS
+80 AAADTKTVAPAAA
-88 DTSTAAPA
+88 DTKTAAP
-96 ASDTSTAA
+96 
-104 PAATDTSTAAPAP
+104 
-117 VAAPAAPVIP
+117 APAAPVIP
-127 AQLAQTEASPRAGIT
+127 TPLATTEASPRAGID

-206 LDRDIFVSIKVRVGP
+206 LDRNIFVSIKVRVGP

-261 TKQCEGETGKASA
+261 TKQCEGETGKATAS
-274 NTVQMLVVI
+274 TVQMLVII

-318 AENKT
+318 AETKS

-330 PHFAADGVTENIGFY
+330 PHFAPDGVTENIGFY

-353 AKLLWGLENAN
+353 AKLLWGLQNAN
-364 DAATALVVSVTS
+364 DAATALEVSVTS
-376 DAGGTNIGQKNI
+376 DAGGTNVGQKNI

-415 NYKPVAAKA
+415 NYKPGAASA
-424 APAKVA
+424 APAKKVA
-430 AKAPAKAAA
+430 PK
-439 KAAAKKKVKVITCVK
+439 KVITCVK
-454 GKVTKKITKATCPS
+454 GKVTKKVTTAACPS

>member
-1 MRKFTIV
+1 MKKLTIV
-8 TSMVALVGA
+8 ASMIALVGA
-17 LLAPTNANA
+17 LITPTTANA

-50 SVSLNAGP
+50 SVSLNAGA
-58 AIPLTWVAT
+58 AIPLTWVASGT
-67 GVATPVT
+67 ATPVT
-74 AAPAAP
+74 AAPVAP
-80 AAPAPAAS
+80 AAPAAA
-88 DTSTAAPA
+88 DTKTVAPA
-96 ASDTSTAA
+96 ADTKTA
-104 PAATDTSTAAPAP
+104 

-127 AQLAQTEASPRAGIT
+127 TPLATTEASPRAGID

-198 GANTYQAP
+198 GANAYQAP
-206 LDRDIFVSIKVRVGP
+206 LDRNIFVSIKVRVGP
-221 FKNGVSVSIAN
+221 FKNGVSVSVAN

-261 TKQCEGETGKASA
+261 TKQCEGETGKATAS
-274 NTVQMLVVI
+274 TVQMLVII

-318 AENKT
+318 AETKS

-330 PHFAADGVTENIGFY
+330 PHFAPDGVTENIGFY

-353 AKLLWGLENAN
+353 AKLLWGLQNAN
-364 DAATALVVSVTS
+364 DAATALEVSVTS
-376 DAGGTNIGQKNI
+376 DAGGTNVGQKNI

-415 NYKPVAAKA
+415 NYKPGAASA
-424 APAKVA
+424 APAKKVA
-430 AKAPAKAAA
+430 PK
-439 KAAAKKKVKVITCVK
+439 KVITCVK
-454 GKVTKKITKATCPS
+454 GKVTKKVSTAACPS

>member
-1 MRKFTIV
+1 MI
-8 TSMVALVGA
+8 ALVGA
-17 LLAPTNANA
+17 LLTPTTANA

-50 SVSLNAGP
+50 SVSLNAGA
-58 AIPLTWVAT
+58 AIPLTWVASGT
-67 GVATPVT
+67 ATPVT
-74 AAPAAP
+74 AAPIAP
-80 AAPAPAAS
+80 AAPATADTKTVAPAAA
-88 DTSTAAPA
+88 DTKTAAP
-96 ASDTSTAA
+96 
-104 PAATDTSTAAPAP
+104 
-117 VAAPAAPVIP
+117 APAAPVIP
-127 AQLAQTEASPRAGIT
+127 TPLATTEASPRAGID

-206 LDRDIFVSIKVRVGP
+206 LDRNIFVSIKVRVGP

-261 TKQCEGETGKASA
+261 TKQCEGETGKATAS
-274 NTVQMLVVI
+274 TVQMLVII

-318 AENKT
+318 AETKS

-330 PHFAADGVTENIGFY
+330 PHFAPDGVTENIGFY

-353 AKLLWGLENAN
+353 AKLLWGLQNAN
-364 DAATALVVSVTS
+364 DAATALEVSVTS
-376 DAGGTNIGQKNI
+376 DAGGTNVGQKNI

-415 NYKPVAAKA
+415 NYKPGAASA
-424 APAKVA
+424 APAKKVA
-430 AKAPAKAAA
+430 PK
-439 KAAAKKKVKVITCVK
+439 KVITCVK
-454 GKVTKKITKATCPS
+454 GKITKKVSTAACPS

>member
-1 MRKFTIV
+1 MI
-8 TSMVALVGA
+8 ALVGA
-17 LLAPTNANA
+17 LITPTSANA

-38 TTAAQDFCVESV
+38 TTADQDYCVESV
-50 SVSLNAGP
+50 SISINAGA
-58 AIPLTWVAT
+58 AIPLTWVASGT
-67 GVATPVT
+67 ATPVT

-80 AAPAPAAS
+80 VAPATT
-88 DTSTAAPA
+88 DTRTAAPA
-96 ASDTSTAA
+96 TTDTKTAA
-104 PAATDTSTAAPAP
+104 P
-117 VAAPAAPVIP
+117 APAAPVIP
-127 AQLAQTEASPRAGIT
+127 TPVATTEASPRAGID

-148 NWAVNGLAVY
+148 SWAAKGLAVY

-206 LDRDIFVSIKVRVGP
+206 LDRNIFVSIKVRVGA
-221 FKNGVSVSIAN
+221 FKNGVSVSVAN
-232 DISVDATGD
+232 DISVDASGD
-241 ATRNTLLVEG
+241 VMRNTLLVEG

-274 NTVQMLVVI
+274 STVQMLVII

-318 AENKT
+318 AETKS

-330 PHFAADGVTENIGFY
+330 PHFAADGVTENVGFY

-353 AKLLWGLENAN
+353 AKLLWGLQNAA
-364 DAATALVVSVTS
+364 DAATALVVNVTS
-376 DAGGTNIGQKNI
+376 DAGGTNVGQTNI
-388 TVKNNVIFINVT
+388 TVKNNVIYINVT

-415 NYKPVAAKA
+415 NYKPGA
-424 APAKVA
+424 APAKAVA
-430 AKAPAKAAA
+430 PKT
-439 KAAAKKKVKVITCVK
+439 VKVITCVK
-454 GKVTKKITKATCPS
+454 GKVTKKVTTAACPS

>member
-1 MRKFTIV
+1 VRKFTIV
-8 TSMVALVGA
+8 TSMIALVGA
-17 LLAPTNANA
+17 LLTPTTANA

-50 SVSLNAGP
+50 SVSLNAGA
-58 AIPLTWVAT
+58 AIPLTWVASGT
-67 GVATPVT
+67 ATPVT
-74 AAPAAP
+74 AAPIAP
-80 AAPAPAAS
+80 AAPATADTKTVAPAAA
-88 DTSTAAPA
+88 DTKTAAP
-96 ASDTSTAA
+96 
-104 PAATDTSTAAPAP
+104 
-117 VAAPAAPVIP
+117 APAAPVIP
-127 AQLAQTEASPRAGIT
+127 TPLATTEASPRAGID

-206 LDRDIFVSIKVRVGP
+206 LDRNIFVSIKVRVGP

-261 TKQCEGETGKASA
+261 TKQCEGETGKATAS
-274 NTVQMLVVI
+274 TVQMLVII

-318 AENKT
+318 AETKS

-330 PHFAADGVTENIGFY
+330 PHFAPDGVTENIGFY

-353 AKLLWGLENAN
+353 AKLLWGLQNAN
-364 DAATALVVSVTS
+364 DAATALEVSVTS
-376 DAGGTNIGQKNI
+376 DAGGTNVGQKNI

-415 NYKPVAAKA
+415 NYKPGAASA
-424 APAKVA
+424 APAKKVA
-430 AKAPAKAAA
+430 PK
-439 KAAAKKKVKVITCVK
+439 KVITCVK
-454 GKVTKKITKATCPS
+454 GKVTKKVSTAACPS

>member
-1 MRKFTIV
+1 MI
-8 TSMVALVGA
+8 ALVGA
-17 LLAPTNANA
+17 LITPTTANA

-50 SVSLNAGP
+50 SVSLNAGA
-58 AIPLTWVAT
+58 AIPLAWVASGT
-67 GVATPVT
+67 ATPVT
-74 AAPAAP
+74 AAPAP
-80 AAPAPAAS
+80 AAPA
-88 DTSTAAPA
+88 T
-96 ASDTSTAA
+96 
-104 PAATDTSTAAPAP
+104 AATDTSTAAPATADTKTAAAAP
-117 VAAPAAPVIP
+117 APAAPVIP
-127 AQLAQTEASPRAGIT
+127 TPLATTEASPRAGID

-206 LDRDIFVSIKVRVGP
+206 LDRNIFVSIKVRVGP

-261 TKQCEGETGKASA
+261 TKQCEGETGKATAS
-274 NTVQMLVVI
+274 TVQMLVII

-318 AENKT
+318 AETKS

-330 PHFAADGVTENIGFY
+330 PHFAPDGVTENIGFY

-353 AKLLWGLENAN
+353 AKLLWGLQNAN
-364 DAATALVVSVTS
+364 DAATALEVSVTS
-376 DAGGTNIGQKNI
+376 DASGTNVGQKNI

-415 NYKPVAAKA
+415 NYKPGAANA
-424 APAKVA
+424 APAKQVA
-430 AKAPAKAAA
+430 PK
-439 KAAAKKKVKVITCVK
+439 KVITCVK
-454 GKVTKKITKATCPS
+454 GKITKKVTTAACPS

>member
-8 TSMVALVGA
+8 TSMIALVGA
-17 LLAPTNANA
+17 LLTPTTANA

-50 SVSLNAGP
+50 SVSLNAGA
-58 AIPLTWVAT
+58 AIPLTWVASGT
-67 GVATPVT
+67 ATPVT
-74 AAPAAP
+74 AAPAPAAP
-80 AAPAPAAS
+80 AAPA
-88 DTSTAAPA
+88 T
-96 ASDTSTAA
+96 
-104 PAATDTSTAAPAP
+104 TDTSTVAPAAAP
-117 VAAPAAPVIP
+117 VAPAPAAPVIP
-127 AQLAQTEASPRAGIT
+127 TPLATTEASPRAGID

-206 LDRDIFVSIKVRVGP
+206 LDRNIFVSIKVRVGP

-261 TKQCEGETGKASA
+261 TKQCEGETGKATAS
-274 NTVQMLVVI
+274 TVQMLVII

-318 AENKT
+318 AETKS

-330 PHFAADGVTENIGFY
+330 PHFAPDGVTENIGFY

-353 AKLLWGLENAN
+353 AKLLWGLQNAN
-364 DAATALVVSVTS
+364 DAATALEVSVTS
-376 DAGGTNIGQKNI
+376 DAGGTNVGQKNI

-415 NYKPVAAKA
+415 NYKPGAASA
-424 APAKVA
+424 APAKKVA
-430 AKAPAKAAA
+430 PK
-439 KAAAKKKVKVITCVK
+439 KVITCVK
-454 GKVTKKITKATCPS
+454 GKVTKKVSTAACPS